1 MEDFLKKAAQ
11 TETEREIEKHKF
23 EIKALK
29 EILKIEKAIS
39 KFEIIDIKN
48 NVLSDVK
55 LIKLQTYGQFIEK
68 HMIYFKLNGK
78 EIKIILELPLED
90 IKEKSS
96 EYISNALY
104 NEAIRQIKSEIST

>member
-29 EILKIEKAIS
+29 ENLKIEKAIS

-55 LIKLQTYGQFIEK
+55 LIKLQTQSLEEK
-68 HMIYFKLNGK
+68 GMIYFKLNGK